1 MQFKDPSENIKELYL
16 KEGEIVAELGAGSGW
31 YTREASRRVGHTG
44 KVYALEVQKEL
55 VETLKNRVRDEGL
68 GNVECIW
75 SNIELRGG
83 SKLADSLVD
92 ASIVAN
98 VLFQIEDKVGFV
110 REVAR
115 IMKHGGRVMIIDW
128 TGDGSGAGPKG
139 DHVVNES
146 SARKLFEEMGFTF
159 EKSFNPGTHHYGIL
173 MKKI

>member
-1 MQFKDPSENIKELYL
+1 MQFKDPADNIKELYL
-16 KEGEIVAELGAGSGW
+16 KEGEIVAELGSGSGW

-55 VETLKNRVRDEGL
+55 VETLKKRTKEEGL

-83 SKLADSLVD
+83 TKLADKLVD

-98 VLFQIEDKVGFV
+98 VLFQIEDKVGFA

-115 IMKHGGRVMIIDW
+115 IMKPHGRIMIIDW
-128 TGDGSGAGPKG
+128 TGQEQGAGPKG
-139 DHVVNES
+139 DHVINES
-146 SARKLFEEMGFTF
+146 SARKLFEETGFLF
-159 EKSFNPGTHHYGIL
+159 DRSFNPGTHHYGII

>member
-1 MQFKDPSENIKELYL
+1 MQFKDPSENIKELFL

-55 VETLKNRVRDEGL
+55 VETLKNRVKDEGL

-75 SNIELRGG
+75 ANIELRGG
-83 SKLADSLVD
+83 TKLADGLVD

-98 VLFQIEDKVGFV
+98 VLFQIEDKVGFA
-110 REVAR
+110 REVSR
-115 IMKHGGRVMIIDW
+115 IMKPKGMLMIIDW
-128 TGDGSGAGPKG
+128 TGDGAGAGPKG

-146 SARKLFEEMGFTF
+146 SARKLFEETGFSY
-159 EKSFNPGTHHYGIL
+159 ERSFNPGTHHYGII
-173 MKKI
+173 MKKV